1 LQVEGKFSVIVFNAI
16 KNKFSGQFIAD
27 LGPFVLGTVNLT
39 HNIFSSVLISA
50 KSTTRMHEYK
60 QDICVQDNIWTC
72 GGNSSALVISD
83 INAGRISV
91 LRNTIRNYKS
101 VEGAGIFLQN
111 IANTNIVLKEMR

>member
-1 LQVEGKFSVIVFNAI
+1 
-16 KNKFSGQFIAD
+16 
-27 LGPFVLGTVNLT
+27 
-39 HNIFSSVLISA
+39 
-50 KSTTRMHEYK
+50 MHEYK